1 MTYTEKGRPHRGRPP
16 VMREEIKM
24 GWDPQ
29 QYLKFAQQRERPCRD
44 LLARLTG
51 PFERILD
58 LGCGPGNSTALL
70 AERFSQAEI
79 LGLDPDGR
87 MLEKARRDHPTLR
100 FLQGSAPADLVRLGE
115 FDLVFSNAC
124 IHWIEDQQ
132 GLVRAI
138 ASALRPG
145 GIFAAQL
152 PLTGEA
158 PFYRLLFRMIER
170 DWPQLQ
176 EIHNFHALDA
186 AGYYNA
192 LIRQFDEV
200 ELWRTDYCH
209 VVKREQ
215 VLEWYRG
222 SGLRPY
228 LDRLTQAQR
237 EQFLAQIEKEIEQAY
252 PLLADGQVF
261 LVMPRL
267 FLLART

>member
-1 MTYTEKGRPHRGRPP
+1 
-16 VMREEIKM
+16 
-24 GWDPQ
+24 
-29 QYLKFAQQRERPCRD
+29 
-44 LLARLTG
+44 
-51 PFERILD
+51 
-58 LGCGPGNSTALL
+58 
-70 AERFSQAEI
+70 
-79 LGLDPDGR
+79 
-87 MLEKARRDHPTLR
+87 
-100 FLQGSAPADLVRLGE
+100 
-115 FDLVFSNAC
+115 
-124 IHWIEDQQ
+124 
-132 GLVRAI
+132 
-138 ASALRPG
+138 
-145 GIFAAQL
+145 
-152 PLTGEA
+152 
-158 PFYRLLFRMIER
+158 MIER